1 MVRPVIESSF
11 GAILRWRQRLLRMLV
26 HTGRHDLVLSVC
38 MTTALLIPLLAKPV
52 AAQVGVS
59 EAGQVLCSGSFNI
72 AQILT
77 VGLGLLSMYFIFKG
91 LIRMMQGLD
100 NAGATTLLVPE
111 IEDEV
116 YDNPQEYGHQQAR
129 GGIYSIAAALLP
141 SIVPAFLAVA
151 GIDVIACLFP

>member
-1 MVRPVIESSF
+1 MVRPFIESSSS
-11 GAILRWRQRLLRMLV
+11 AILRWRQRLLRTLI
-26 HTGRHDLVLSVC
+26 HTGRHDLVLSVG

-100 NAGATTLLVPE
+100 NAGATTLSVPE

-116 YDNPQEYGHQQAR
+116 YDTPQEYGHQQAR